1 MHGEGGVGT
10 AAGPK
15 LVGIHQKLSA
25 DQLTAI
31 FKSPTPQMTAG
42 GMPPVTLPPE
52 DMKALVAYL
61 GSL

>member
-1 MHGEGGVGT
+1 MHGEGGAGT

-31 FKSPTPQMTAG
+31 FKSPTAQRTAG
-42 GMPPVTLPPE
+42 GMPPVTVSAD
-52 DMKALVAYL
+52 DMKALVVYL
-61 GSL
+61 ESL